1 MKKIFIFVFSAV
13 VLCSFAAPKPQQ
25 DAELFEAKEKNMKA
39 ICHLGKN
46 YYFGEENGKKRV

>member
-25 DAELFEAKEKNMKA
+25 DAELFEAKEKKILSKNLENKA
-39 ICHLGKN
+39 K
-46 YYFGEENGKKRV
+46 